1 MPSRMEMNGLL
12 LRLHHSPARVRTQR
26 SAWLYLLQSRF
37 HQSRHGRQKTL
48 RAKALH
54 RTIEIPSHGRPIPR
68 SPSPF
73 HYQRTKRAPTD
84 QVLSCRAHSYPKPI
98 QRTAKTPATA
108 RLRKQILST
117 NTFPLVLMTGKMRQL
132 QTLPFYGID
141 IRRLTLYLQD
151 ATSRCCI

>member
-1 MPSRMEMNGLL
+1 MPSRTEMNGLL
-12 LRLHHSPARVRTQR
+12 RRLHHSPARVRTQR
-26 SAWLYLLQSRF
+26 NAWLYLLQSRF
-37 HQSRHGRQKTL
+37 HRSRHGRQKTL
-48 RAKALH
+48 RAKAALP
-54 RTIEIPSHGRPIPR
+54 RTIEIPSHDLPIPR

-84 QVLSCRAHSYPKPI
+84 QVLSCRAHSYPKPT

-132 QTLPFYGID
+132 QTLPFYGFG
-141 IRRLTLYLQD
+141 IRRLIVQL
-151 ATSRCCI
+151 